1 MRGKRECRLRFA
13 KFLYRDIPVIPILGA
28 RRISQLQDNLA
39 SLTLDLNPEQASAP
53 NQASAIELGF
63 PHDFY
68 QIEMVKTLVY
78 GGMQDRILDAA

>member
-1 MRGKRECRLRFA
+1 M
-13 KFLYRDIPVIPILGA
+13 IPIIGA

-39 SLTLDLNPEQASAP
+39 SLTLDLTPEQVLAL

-68 QIEMVKTLVY
+68 QIEMVKALVY
-78 GGMQDRILDAA
+78 GGMHDRILDAA